1 MDTTRTVTAQ
11 GQLLQLVADQ
21 LRSELIWC
29 NGSWWGLR
37 YPYHGYIAWRPFA
50 SAELQPTILAVAQE
64 LAAFQEPENE
74 DMVDVSLK
82 LARVYRYQA
91 FERQLRSLL
100 AGTELPV
107 TPTQQP

>member
-1 MDTTRTVTAQ
+1 MDTSASVRAQ

-37 YPYHGYIAWRPFA
+37 YPNRTTVWRPFTP
-50 SAELQPTILAVAQE
+50 AELQSSLMMAAQE
-64 LAAFQEPENE
+64 VAASQWPIIE

-91 FERQLRSLL
+91 FERQLRPLL
-100 AGTELPV
+100 AGTELPITQ
-107 TPTQQP
+107 TPQP